1 MTDTN
6 KKLSL
11 EARGLYPIH
20 VVRFT
25 LLSNLAT
32 FYIQKRRG
40 EPGLFS
46 CEYNLS
52 HKIDIKVKV
61 TTRIGHYALLRLKMV
76 KIQKCFLALD
86 RKYLSPLYIEER
98 GIDIYGIR
106 NC

>member
-1 MTDTN
+1 M
-6 KKLSL
+6 SL
-11 EARGLYPIH
+11 LGLVHGQAR
-20 VVRFT
+20 RM
-25 LLSNLAT
+25 A
-32 FYIQKRRG
+32 
-40 EPGLFS
+40 
-46 CEYNLS
+46 CNLS

-61 TTRIGHYALLRLKMV
+61 TTRIGDYALLRLKMV